1 MPKSLLQL
9 ISSLIDGTYA
19 SNEYSQEV
27 VTVAQLITSH
37 ASRSRRKRVPDF
49 LSEVLDK
56 LVACRHSKNRETP
69 IMLCNSLNIYMT
81 NRSRKLLDHFFHLGI
96 CVSYDRVLEIT
107 KNIYENLRLPYFSH
121 NRWFPDILKKGL
133 FTVLM
138 KDNIDVN
145 ARSNIVSSHYHGA
158 SISVIQYVTENSTGL
173 DFLETDISQAVSLK
187 SKRLLLLP

>member
-1 MPKSLLQL
+1 
-9 ISSLIDGTYA
+9 
-19 SNEYSQEV
+19 
-27 VTVAQLITSH
+27 
-37 ASRSRRKRVPDF
+37 
-49 LSEVLDK
+49 
-56 LVACRHSKNRETP
+56 
-69 IMLCNSLNIYMT
+69 MLCDSLKIYIT
-81 NRSRKLLDHFFHLGI
+81 DRSPNLLDHFIHLGI
-96 CVSYDRVLEIT
+96 CFLRPFLEIT

>member
-49 LSEVLDK
+49 LSAVLDK

>member
-19 SNEYSQEV
+19 SNDYSQEV
-27 VTVAQLITSH
+27 VIVAQLITSH

-69 IMLCNSLNIYMT
+69 IMLYNSLNIDMT

-121 NRWFPDILKKGL
+121 NRWFPDILKKSS
-133 FTVLM
+133 FYC
-138 KDNIDVN
+138 IDE
-145 ARSNIVSSHYHGA
+145 R
-158 SISVIQYVTENSTGL
+158 QY
-173 DFLETDISQAVSLK
+173 
-187 SKRLLLLP
+187 